1 MPEKAYELLYFN
13 FMRVPK
19 KVNTHAQSKT
29 KFNVLL
35 SFSTLIISYFTKK
48 VNTFWAKK

>member
-19 KVNTHAQSKT
+19 NVNTHNMSKT
-29 KFNVLL
+29 LFNVLL

-48 VNTFWAKK
+48 VNTFCSKM